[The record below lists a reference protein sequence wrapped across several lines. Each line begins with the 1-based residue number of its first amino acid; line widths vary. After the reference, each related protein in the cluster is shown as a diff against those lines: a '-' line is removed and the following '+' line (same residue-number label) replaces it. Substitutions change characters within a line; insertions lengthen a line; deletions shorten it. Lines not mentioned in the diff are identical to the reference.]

1 MIEGPQIPLNLGVPL
16 PADKEILYQPE
27 YWSDRADDLRRL
39 ADAFREEVP
48 FFDGLNRTADIF
60 ERLARYSLVLR
71 QKRANYLRRPPKY
84 HFGSSLEAPKGETVP
99 SHIVDINYRPV
110 RRKSN

>member
-1 MIEGPQIPLNLGVPL
+1 MGEKLKLGVEL

-27 YWSDRADDLRRL
+27 YWNDRADDLRRL
-39 ADAFREEVP
+39 ADAFRDETP

-60 ERLARYSLVLR
+60 ERLSRHSLVLR

-84 HFGSSLEAPKGETVP
+84 HFSSPPEP
-99 SHIVDINYRPV
+99 SSQIVDLTN
-110 RRKSN
+110 RRKTS